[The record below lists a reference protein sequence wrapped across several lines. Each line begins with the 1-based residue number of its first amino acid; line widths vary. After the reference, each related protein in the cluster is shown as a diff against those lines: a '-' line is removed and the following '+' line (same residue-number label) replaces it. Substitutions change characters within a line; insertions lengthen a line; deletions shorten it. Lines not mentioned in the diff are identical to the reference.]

1 MATPILLAWS
11 GGKDCLMALDRLLAD
26 PAWKVESLLT
36 TFDRTSDRVATHDI
50 RGDVLRAQ
58 ADALGLPL
66 IEMRVDGEV
75 ANADYEAALALAL
88 DQARATTP
96 ACEVIAFGDLFLAE
110 VRAWRE
116 ACLQRFGWKAAFPLW
131 ETPTDELAR
140 DFLGRGHRAVVTT
153 VDLEQLDGAFCGREF
168 DQAFLA
174 ELPGAVDPCGENGE
188 FHTLCHDGPLFSSP
202 MPLEALAKNTRNSRF
217 RCQDF
222 RLR

>member
-1 MATPILLAWS
+1 MATFSSPRCAH
-11 GGKDCLMALDRLLAD
+11 GAK
-26 PAWKVESLLT
+26 
-36 TFDRTSDRVATHDI
+36 
-50 RGDVLRAQ
+50 
-58 ADALGLPL
+58 
-66 IEMRVDGEV
+66 
-75 ANADYEAALALAL
+75 
-88 DQARATTP
+88 P
-96 ACEVIAFGDLFLAE
+96 ACNDLAGRRPSLFG
-110 VRAWRE
+110 
-116 ACLQRFGWKAAFPLW
+116 K
-131 ETPTDELAR
+131 
-140 DFLGRGHRAVVTT
+140 HAVVTT